1 MSTFLSH
8 ELLLENWT
16 APAVSVPGS
25 HADPDQAP
33 DRREGEAVVTVGA
46 GTHRIRLDG
55 ELRSGGSTYV
65 ITVRDRTL
73 NLDGKPWELAK
84 L

>member
-1 MSTFLSH
+1 M
-8 ELLLENWT
+8 
-16 APAVSVPGS
+16 
-25 HADPDQAP
+25 
-33 DRREGEAVVTVGA
+33 TVGA